1 MKSLNCQTTQIIEK
15 ILVSYNN
22 LSDPLKIKTIK
33 VRIELLQISYPF
45 YLIDEELSDPVLSC
59 RTGLSSAGEAA
70 SGPVSVLF
78 DVGGDLT
85 KLAVDVE
92 W

>member
-15 ILVSYNN
+15 NSGFSYQFVR
-22 LSDPLKIKTIK
+22 SIKNTIK

-59 RTGLSSAGEAA
+59 GTGLSSAGEAA
-70 SGPVSVLF
+70 SVPVSVLF

>member
-1 MKSLNCQTTQIIEK
+1 M
-15 ILVSYNN
+15 
-22 LSDPLKIKTIK
+22 
-33 VRIELLQISYPF
+33 F

-59 RTGLSSAGEAA
+59 GTGFSSVGGGS
-70 SGPVSVLF
+70 SGQVSVLF
-78 DVGGDLT
+78 EGGGDLT